1 MAASM
6 DDLKG
11 RADACGYAQLLGI
24 EVEELSP
31 GYARTR
37 VSVAPEHQNWMPRT
51 HGALVMSL
59 ADHAWG
65 LSFATLGTKSYV
77 AVQLNVNYLAAPAV
91 GDSIIAESR
100 VIRAGETI
108 GHAQVE
114 VRDPQGKLIAT
125 ALGTVA
131 AVEARKPPESP

>member
-1 MAASM
+1 M

-37 VSVAPEHQNWMPRT
+37 VRVAPEHQNWMPRT

-65 LSFATLGTKSYV
+65 LSFATLADSMPQSQVPSRNT
-77 AVQLNVNYLAAPAV
+77 APPRRCRFN
-91 GDSIIAESR
+91 GL
-100 VIRAGETI
+100 
-108 GHAQVE
+108 
-114 VRDPQGKLIAT
+114 PC
-125 ALGTVA
+125 
-131 AVEARKPPESP
+131 

>member
-1 MAASM
+1 MTAIL
-6 DDLKG
+6 DNLKG
-11 RADACGYAQLLGI
+11 RVDACGYARLLGI

-37 VSVAPEHQNWMPRT
+37 VKVAPDHQNWMPRT

-59 ADHAWG
+59 VDHAWG
-65 LSFATLGTKSYV
+65 ISFATLGTKSYV
-77 AVQLNVNYLAAPAV
+77 AVQLNVNYLAAPGV
-91 GDSIIAESR
+91 GDILIAESR
-100 VIRAGETI
+100 VIRAGESI

-114 VRDPQGKLIAT
+114 VRDPLGKLIAT

-131 AVEARKPPESP
+131 AVEEKKSSAP